1 MRCWTCPLSFR
12 QGKEKNPYLWAAVVN
27 YVVLLET
34 TFQSAGPCSAFL
46 IFLDKY
52 PSSACPKEV
61 AKSTFLSSPLVP
73 GSCRFPPE
81 SSLLTEARIS
91 ITWWENIWKC
101 DQVPLG
107 SIIKSPFTGINI
119 ISVGASRSSPHTEF
133 LNHIFPN
140 SFNLSCL
147 NKSALLYNSSLEKM
161 SRSCCSQDTQ
171 RGWFWAQFGF
181 LFASV
186 LFTVIVQSYCSWVLG
201 SSAFSLFS
209 QYYNLNLAL
218 IHGKEENQKPI

>member
-1 MRCWTCPLSFR
+1 MSTEFQTGKRKKKIHICGQLLLIILCCWKQHSSQ
-12 QGKEKNPYLWAAVVN
+12 QGHALPSWFSWINILPQPVPRRWQRAHFYL
-27 YVVLLET
+27 
-34 TFQSAGPCSAFL
+34 P
-46 IFLDKY
+46 
-52 PSSACPKEV
+52 
-61 AKSTFLSSPLVP
+61 PLVP
-73 GSCRFPPE
+73 ASCRFPPE

-140 SFNLSCL
+140 SFNLLCL

-161 SRSCCSQDTQ
+161 STSCCYQGHPEGLVLSSV
-171 RGWFWAQFGF
+171 WF
-181 LFASV
+181 LVCRFASV
-186 LFTVIVQSYCSWVLG
+186 LFAQLLYRVIVAGYWRAVLFLC
-201 SSAFSLFS
+201 FS
-209 QYYNLNLAL
+209 N
-218 IHGKEENQKPI
+218 ITTWTWH